1 MSVSATFKNSKMNA
15 LINMLIDKYGVPE
28 DYDQIIAQGIAE
40 GHIHTSKA
48 KEPKNSNETKVKKS
62 TGDRSFSKY
71 TAFLKWCKIFAVW
84 EGIKI
89 SRKEMKEIYKNYSE
103 EELKAWQEVADQ
115 LKKGMNIRDI
125 PNKPEIKVP
134 DMPEDEA
141 SGSESEPES
150 GAEDEPEDEPAVE
163 EPAVEEP
170 VVEKPV
176 VEEPAVEE
184 PVVDE
189 FNQIDTNGDG
199 VISREEHEA
208 HKVQQKEEL
217 ESRLAAAVASA
228 DYQLA
233 GEIQKSIANL
243 G

>member
-1 MSVSATFKNSKMNA
+1 MSVSATFQKSKMNA

-28 DYDQIIAQGIAE
+28 DYDSIIAQGIAE

-150 GAEDEPEDEPAVE
+150 EAEDEPEDEP
-163 EPAVEEP
+163 
-170 VVEKPV
+170 V
-176 VEEPAVEE
+176 VEEQAVEE

-233 GEIQKSIANL
+233 GEIQKQITNL

>member
-1 MSVSATFKNSKMNA
+1 MSVSASFKTSKMNA

-28 DYDQIIAQGIAE
+28 DYNDIIAQGLAE
-40 GHIHTSKA
+40 GHIHASKS

-62 TGDRSFSKY
+62 TGDKSFSKY

-89 SRKEMKEIYKNYSE
+89 SRKEMKEIYKNYSD
-103 EELKAWQEVADQ
+103 EELEAWQEVADQ

-141 SGSESEPES
+141 SGSESE
-150 GAEDEPEDEPAVE
+150 DEPEDEPAVEKPAVE

-170 VVEKPV
+170 
-176 VEEPAVEE
+176 AMN
-184 PVVDE
+184 E

>member
-28 DYDQIIAQGIAE
+28 DYDSIIAQGIAE

-150 GAEDEPEDEPAVE
+150 EAEDEPEDEP
-163 EPAVEEP
+163 
-170 VVEKPV
+170 V
-176 VEEPAVEE
+176 VEEQAVEE

-233 GEIQKSIANL
+233 GEIQKQITNL